1 MATITARIERSPY
14 ETHLST
20 SSQVIVVDEPHEAGG
35 QDRGMRPGE
44 LLAGSL
50 ASCTVITLRMY
61 ADRKGWPVESIVAH
75 VSYTYDPV
83 GKRSLFSMKLNLNGD
98 LSQEQRVRLLELAD
112 RCPIHRALGDPIDFE
127 TTLVDDLSPN
137 HPPSPSVELLTEEPN
152 S

>member
-20 SSQVIVVDEPHEAGG
+20 DTQVVVVDEPPDVGG

-61 ADRKGWPVESIVAH
+61 ADRKGWPLDSVVAH
-75 VSYTYDPV
+75 VDYTTDPAT
-83 GKRSLFSMKLNLNGD
+83 KRSLFAMKLILNGS
-98 LSQEQRVRLLELAD
+98 LSPAQRARLLDMAE
-112 RCPIHRALGDPIDFE
+112 RCPIHRTLASPIDFD
-127 TTLVDDLSPN
+127 TTLVD
-137 HPPSPSVELLTEEPN
+137 
-152 S
+152 